1 MSEQTPDEELPQAP
15 PNRFAKPLFVV
26 APPSS
31 GSRVLAE
38 GLAGSPSVWTAEG
51 PEGGPVIDAMPAL
64 SPAALGWDSNRLTA
78 TDALGQEPGS
88 RLRSLISAGLR
99 NAAGEPP
106 PEDAT
111 DLRLLD
117 ATPANALRI
126 PFLLGVFPQ
135 AMFVYVYRDP
145 RESLA
150 GMLEGWQSGRHVTY
164 PDLPDWDGPPWSY
177 PLTPEWR
184 ALSGRALPEIC
195 VSQWVMTMRILLG
208 DLEKVPPDRWCVVD
222 FAALRNDPKGELRR
236 LCEFTGLEWSDAMG
250 DTIGRGAPETWRRR
264 EAEVGQVISGT
275 DELAARAREL
285 IAEPPAAKAK
295 EKGPIDPNSPTES
308 PLRSVNSSNLV
319 DILDQLGSS
328 LLVSTYQTGKL
339 VAIRKDG
346 AGVNTH
352 FRQFESPMG
361 IDVRG
366 GRMAVGTRSQ
376 VWEYH
381 NVPSLL
387 DKLQPPGKHDACFVP
402 RRTHY
407 TGDIRIHEIAYAAD
421 DLWIVNTRFSC
432 LCTLDADHSFVPRW
446 RPPFITKYAAE
457 DRCHLNGLAVVDD
470 QVKFV
475 SMLGTSDEAAGW
487 RENKARGGQIMDVPS
502 SEPVITGLSMPHSPR
517 WYRDRLWVLESGEG
531 SIGVCD
537 LDTGKV
543 ETVAQLPGFTRG
555 LSFLGPL
562 AFIGLSEVRESSTFG
577 GLPLTG
583 RLEERQCGVWV
594 VNIETGQT
602 IAFLRFEDLV
612 QEIFAVHA
620 LPGVRFPE
628 IAEHGSDAI
637 NLTFVLPDE
646 ALADSA

>member
-1 MSEQTPDEELPQAP
+1 MSEDAQAAEPTPAP
-15 PNRFAKPLFVV
+15 PGRFSRPVFVV

-31 GSRVLAE
+31 GSRVLTQ
-38 GLAGSPSVWTAEG
+38 GLAESPSALTAVG
-51 PEGGPVIDAMPAL
+51 PGGGAVTDEMPAL
-64 SPAALGWDSNRLTA
+64 SPAQRGWDGNRLSA
-78 TDALGQEPGS
+78 TDALGPEPAG
-88 RLRSLISAGLR
+88 RLRALMSAGLR
-99 NAAGEPP
+99 DAAGQAPP
-106 PEDAT
+106 ADAT
-111 DLRLLD
+111 DVRLLD

-126 PFLLGVFPQ
+126 PFLDGVFPQ
-135 AMFVYVYRDP
+135 SVFVYVYRDP

-150 GMLEGWQSGRHVTY
+150 GMLEGWQSGRHVSY
-164 PDLPDWDGPPWSY
+164 PDLPEWDGPPWSY

-184 ALSGRALPEIC
+184 LLKGKSLPEIC
-195 VSQWVMTMRILLG
+195 VAQWNMTMRVLLG
-208 DLEKVPPDRWCVVD
+208 DLERLPADRWCVVD
-222 FAALRNDPKGELRR
+222 FNALRADPKAELRR
-236 LCEFTGLEWSDAMG
+236 ICDFTGLDWTDEMG
-250 DTIGRGAPETWRRR
+250 GTIGRGAPETWRRR
-264 EAEVGQVISGT
+264 EAEVGQVIAET
-275 DELAARAREL
+275 KELDERAKAL
-285 IAEPPAAKAK
+285 IADPPKAK
-295 EKGPIDPNSPTES
+295 RQGPVDPNSPTES

-328 LLVSTYQTGKL
+328 LLVSTYQTGKV

-352 FRQFESPMG
+352 FRQFDSPMG
-361 IDVRG
+361 IDTRG
-366 GRMAVGTRSQ
+366 GRHGDRDPARRSWSTTTCRACSGSCSRPASTTPASSRGAPTTPATSGSTRS
-376 VWEYH
+376 
-381 NVPSLL
+381 PT
-387 DKLQPPGKHDACFVP
+387 P
-402 RRTHY
+402 
-407 TGDIRIHEIAYAAD
+407 AD
-421 DLWIVNTRFSC
+421 DLWLVNTRFSC
-432 LCTLDADHSFVPRW
+432 LCTLDDEHSFVPRW

-470 QVKFV
+470 QVKYV
-475 SMLGTSDEAAGW
+475 SMLGTSDEAGGW
-487 RENKARGGQIMDVPS
+487 RENKASGGQIMDVPS

-517 WYRDRLWVLESGEG
+517 WYRDKLWVLESGEG

-562 AFIGLSEVRESSTFG
+562 AFIGLSEVRESATFG

-602 IAFLRFEDLV
+602 IAFLRFEDMV

-628 IAEHGSDAI
+628 IAEQGSDAV
-637 NLTFVLPDE
+637 NLTFVVPDE
-646 ALADSA
+646 ALAET